1 MNDGQGGSARGD
13 GQQFGRK
20 VDQFVLDHLRSAP
33 GITRA
38 LMLFGRLNGKAWQ
51 PVPREAK

>member
-1 MNDGQGGSARGD
+1 
-13 GQQFGRK
+13 
-20 VDQFVLDHLRSAP
+20 VDQFVLDHLRPAP